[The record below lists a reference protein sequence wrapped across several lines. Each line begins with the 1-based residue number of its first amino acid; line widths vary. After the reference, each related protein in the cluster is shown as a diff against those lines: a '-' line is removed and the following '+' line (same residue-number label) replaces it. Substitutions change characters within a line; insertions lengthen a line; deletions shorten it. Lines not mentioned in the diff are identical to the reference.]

1 MKHFACILA
10 LSLLSLATAQ
20 PELSQPKP
28 GPYSIKGNKAWS
40 ITIENGVPFVVD
52 TDPFGRTAVITGL
65 SCRKIEV
72 NIGGEWKRFWGGE
85 NLDNF
90 CRPGMILP
98 VGTYRAE
105 TDAGFAGHIWGYMA
119 PHSSM
124 AYGGSDEYP
133 PSDRIWMAHATF
145 NREFTVPA
153 GVVYMITYTSGDS
166 LDWFDVG
173 LNAWVPYL
181 QGGDALRRTIGP
193 PGLRIPPGLYRF
205 RQVGSLGGPY
215 VGGFITTEY

>member
-10 LSLLSLATAQ
+10 LSLLSLAAAQ

-40 ITIENGVPFVVD
+40 IFVENGAPFVVD
-52 TDPFGRTAVITGL
+52 ADPFGRTAVITGL
-65 SCRKIEV
+65 SCRIDV
-72 NIGGEWKRFWGGE
+72 NISGEWRPFYAGS
-85 NLDNF
+85 NLYNF

-98 VGTYRAE
+98 VGTYRA
-105 TDAGFAGHIWGYMA
+105 TTNSGFPGHIWGYMA

-124 AYGGSDEYP
+124 AYSGSDEYP
-133 PSDRIWMAHATF
+133 PSDKIWMAHVTF

-166 LDWFDVG
+166 LDRFDSAV
-173 LNAWVPYL
+173 NAWVPYL
-181 QGGDALRRTIGP
+181 QGSGDLRDTLGP
-193 PGLRIPPGLYRF
+193 PGIRIPPGLYRF
-205 RQVGSLGGPY
+205 RTVGGASY